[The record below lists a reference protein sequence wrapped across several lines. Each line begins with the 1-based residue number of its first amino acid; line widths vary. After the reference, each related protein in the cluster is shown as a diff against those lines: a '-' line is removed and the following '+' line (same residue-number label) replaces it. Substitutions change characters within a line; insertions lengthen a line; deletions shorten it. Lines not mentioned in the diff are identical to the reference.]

1 MLKANLNMAV
11 TCLFFNRNILVHL
24 LTVTGPETNET
35 MSMSTSI
42 IYKQYI
48 SHMLE
53 EFQSKEQT
61 EP

>member
-11 TCLFFNRNILVHL
+11 TCLFSNRNILADL
-24 LTVTGPETNET
+24 LIVTGPETNDT
-35 MSMSTSI
+35 KSMSTSI

-53 EFQSKEQT
+53 EFPS
-61 EP
+61 